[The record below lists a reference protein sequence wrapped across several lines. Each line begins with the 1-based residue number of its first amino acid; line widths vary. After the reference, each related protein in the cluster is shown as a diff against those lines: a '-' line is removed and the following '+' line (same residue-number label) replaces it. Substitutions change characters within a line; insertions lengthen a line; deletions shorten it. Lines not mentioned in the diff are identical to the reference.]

1 MSKRRP
7 IREMYPA
14 LAMLI
19 VRKQIKASEEEQ
31 RAALE
36 MILAG
41 PQPGQ
46 DYFGGLKEPTP

>member
-1 MSKRRP
+1 
-7 IREMYPA
+7 MYPA

-19 VRKQIKASEEEQ
+19 VRGAIQATELEQQKAQ
-31 RAALE
+31 E

-46 DYFGGLKEPTP
+46 DYHGSLGKNNV